1 MCIYVYFNGFI
12 GKYVYIVYRYLKAL
26 RSLLRSV
33 NEFRLHSFTS
43 VYKCLLRDGIFR
55 LFVNECKQL

>member
-26 RSLLRSV
+26 RPLLRDV
-33 NEFRLHSFTS
+33 NEIRLHSFTS
-43 VYKCLLRDGIFR
+43 VYKCLSRDGIFR